1 MPTSFVTGN
10 EYAINSNAIYINTDE
25 GIFLNNLLIEQI
37 ETEQENV
44 EHMDSFGQELI
55 N

>member
-25 GIFLNNLLIEQI
+25 GISLNNLLIEQI
-37 ETEQENV
+37 ETEKKMLNTLIV
-44 EHMDSFGQELI
+44 FGQELI